1 MKSSML
7 IFQSSGTATKSDGSP
22 KGRKM
27 SFKEK
32 FRRFTSPTTNRKGNG
47 ETTQPQP
54 PQEGFTQPLAEASC
68 EVPTSKK
75 TIREKL
81 ACALSPESLRK
92 KSLSSAEGSPQKKKK
107 VAGNSNFEIENREA
121 SPKPQGQGQGQTVE
135 PTCLMPLSPSINFID
150 AVPSEEVPPPK
161 AQDDIVPGKKRL

>member
-1 MKSSML
+1 
-7 IFQSSGTATKSDGSP
+7 
-22 KGRKM
+22 M

-32 FRRFTSPTTNRKGNG
+32 FRRFTSPTTNRKGG
-47 ETTQPQP
+47 DQGQKPSDQGPGVPGVPGT
-54 PQEGFTQPLAEASC
+54 EAAS

-92 KSLSSAEGSPQKKKK
+92 KSVSLSASEGSPQKKKRST
-107 VAGNSNFEIENREA
+107 VIEEDREA
-121 SPKPQGQGQGQTVE
+121 SPRPQGQGQGQGQGHDQGAVE

-150 AVPSEEVPPPK
+150 AVPSEDNAPPPVAADSK
-161 AQDDIVPGKKRL
+161 AQDDVVPGEK